1 MLYSSR
7 AAVVRG
13 QVVTP
18 DGMGLIGVR
27 VSTNGANEGFTM
39 TRQDGWFD
47 LMVNGGGPV
56 MLQFG
61 RNPYSPLRL
70 ALNVPWNEVMVL
82 APVKLADKEVHVQ
95 VPELYQSVPQ
105 CSDHDYDLVSP
116 IAVSS
121 WQTTFTGAPVSSVL
135 AESQVVQESISIPGS
150 NIRLMYHSSRAK
162 GYYSTIQLQLT
173 PDTVP
178 ETLVR
183 VHLVISIE
191 GVLEEKL
198 FEADPNIKFTYA
210 WDRLNIYRQR
220 VYGVTTASI
229 KVGYE
234 YSDCAMVQWSV
245 NTVKVPGHD
254 MVLSDIGGWN
264 LAVQHKYNFHEGIL
278 QKGDGSNIYLKYKP
292 LVVTTLMGDGNQ
304 RQLECHGSQ
313 CEGEATKASLLAPK
327 SLAVSPDGSV
337 FVADHNLIRRI
348 SADGTV
354 TTLLQ
359 LK

>member
-1 MLYSSR
+1 
-7 AAVVRG
+7 
-13 QVVTP
+13 
-18 DGMGLIGVR
+18 MGLIGVR

-82 APVKLADKEVHVQ
+82 SPVKLTDKEVHVQ
-95 VPELYQSVPQ
+95 VPELYRSVTTCP
-105 CSDHDYDLVSP
+105 DHDYGRVTP
-116 IAVSS
+116 IVLAT
-121 WQTTFTGAPVSSVL
+121 WQTRYSGTSGLARVSSVL
-135 AESQVVQESISIPGS
+135 AESQVVQEAVTIPGAD
-150 NIRLMYHSSRAK
+150 IRLMYHSSRAK

-173 PDTVP
+173 PETVP
-178 ETLVR
+178 DTLVR

-191 GVLEEKL
+191 GVLEEKM
-198 FEADPNIKFTYA
+198 FEADPEIKFTYY

-220 VYGVTTASI
+220 VYGVTTATI

-234 YSDCAMVQWSV
+234 YRACAMVWDVQ
-245 NTVKVPGHD
+245 TVKVPGHE

-264 LAVQHKYNFHEGIL
+264 LDVQHKYNFHEGIL

-292 LVVTTLMGDGNQ
+292 LVVTTLMGDGAQ
-304 RQLECHGSQ
+304 RSLECRGSE
-313 CEGEATKASLLAPK
+313 CEGEAVRKSLLAPK
-327 SLAVSPDGSV
+327 SLAVAPDGAV
-337 FVADHNLIRRI
+337 YVADHNLIRRI
-348 SADGTV
+348 RADGSV
-354 TTLLQ
+354 TTI
-359 LK
+359 LKLK

>member
-1 MLYSSR
+1 M
-7 AAVVRG
+7 VRG

-18 DGMGLIGVR
+18 NGMGLIGVR

-82 APVKLADKEVHVQ
+82 SPVKLTDKEVHVQ
-95 VPELYQSVPQ
+95 VPELYRPVTTCP
-105 CSDHDYDLVSP
+105 DHDYGRVTP
-116 IAVSS
+116 IVLAT
-121 WQTTFTGAPVSSVL
+121 WQTRYSGTSGLARVSAIL
-135 AESQVVQESISIPGS
+135 AESQVVQEAVTIPGAD
-150 NIRLMYHSSRAK
+150 IRLMYHSSRAK

-173 PDTVP
+173 PDSVP
-178 ETLVR
+178 DTLVR

-191 GVLEEKL
+191 GVLEEKM
-198 FEADPNIKFTYA
+198 FEADPEIKFTYY

-220 VYGVTTASI
+220 VYGVTTATI

-234 YSDCAMVQWSV
+234 YRACAMVWDVQ
-245 NTVKVPGHD
+245 TVKVPGHE

-264 LAVQHKYNFHEGIL
+264 LDVQHKYNFHEGIL

-304 RQLECHGSQ
+304 RSLECRGSE
-313 CEGEATKASLLAPK
+313 CEGEATRKSLLAPK
-327 SLAVSPDGSV
+327 SLAVAPDGAV
-337 FVADHNLIRRI
+337 YVADHNLIRRI

-354 TTLLQ
+354 TTI
-359 LK
+359 LKLK

>member
-1 MLYSSR
+1 M
-7 AAVVRG
+7 VRG
-13 QVVTP
+13 KVITP
-18 DGMGLIGVR
+18 SGMGLIGVR

-82 APVKLADKEVHVQ
+82 SPVKLTDKEVHVQ
-95 VPELYQSVPQ
+95 VPELYQSVPT
-105 CSDHDYDLVSP
+105 CADHDYERMSP
-116 IAVSS
+116 IALAT
-121 WQTTFTGAPVSSVL
+121 WQTRYLGTSNLAAHSVLL
-135 AESQVVQESISIPGS
+135 AESQVLQESLEIPGS
-150 NIRLMYHSSRAK
+150 EVRLLYHSSRAK

-178 ETLVR
+178 ATLVR
-183 VHLVISIE
+183 VHLAITIE
-191 GVLEEKL
+191 GVIQEKL
-198 FEADPNIKFTYA
+198 FEADPKIKYTYY

-220 VYGVTTASI
+220 VYGVTTATV

-234 YSDCAMVQWSV
+234 YSTCSLVWNVQ
-245 NTVKVPGHD
+245 TVKLPGHD

-264 LAVQHKYNFHEGIL
+264 LDVQHKYNFHEGIL
-278 QKGDGSNIYLKYKP
+278 QKGDGSNIYLKYSP
-292 LVVTTLMGDGNQ
+292 LVVTTLMGDGQQ
-304 RQLECHGSQ
+304 RSLECSQ
-313 CEGEATKASLLAPK
+313 EAECEGEAVKTSLLAPK
-327 SLAVSPDGSV
+327 SLTVAPDGSV
-337 FVADHNLIRRI
+337 YVADHNLIRKI
-348 SADGTV
+348 SSDGTV
-354 TTLLQ
+354 STLLQ